1 MHGVGRSVT
10 PVGGSYFER
19 TSAMFC
25 NAPLTRRRPVVAM
38 ACLIVALL
46 ASSAAVRAEEAK
58 ASVWLS
64 PGFLSH
70 HFDRSAGY
78 REDNIGFGAEVDL
91 PRQTMVQ
98 AGSYINSDRLRTHYA
113 GGAWSPI
120 EFGPLRLGVY
130 AGAFDGYPLM
140 RNGGWFLAALP
151 ILSYRGDRLGVNFTA
166 IPNYGNKLHGAF
178 VGQILLRVW

>member
-1 MHGVGRSVT
+1 
-10 PVGGSYFER
+10 
-19 TSAMFC
+19 MFF
-25 NAPLTRRRPVVAM
+25 NASLTRRRPAVAM

-46 ASSAAVRAEEAK
+46 ASSAAVRAEDAK

-64 PGFLSH
+64 PGFLSY
-70 HFDRSAGY
+70 HFDRSAGF
-78 REDNIGFGAEVDL
+78 REDNIGFGAEVNL

-98 AGSYINSDRLRTHYA
+98 AGSYINSDRQRTHYA
-113 GGAWSPI
+113 GGAWSPV
-120 EFGPLRLGVY
+120 ELGPLRLGIY

-151 ILSYRGDRLGVNFTA
+151 MLSYRGERVGANLTV
-166 IPNYGNKLHGAF
+166 IPNYANKLHGAI